1 MHATDRVV
9 LVASGF
15 GVWQGGRHVASAR
28 WTDVARVRAFTGA
41 EATKDLLHVA
51 VQLRDGS
58 EVLVQEDVPGFEQFL
73 AAAEK
78 RLPGMLARSSWRRRP
93 AQPAGASGEVVLY
106 ERGGQG
112 R

>member
-41 EATKDLLHVA
+41 DATKDLLHVA
-51 VQLRDGS
+51 LRLRDGT

-73 AAAEK
+73 ATAEK
-78 RLPGMLARSSWRRRP
+78 SLPGMLARSSWRRRP
-93 AQPAGASGEVVLY
+93 TQAAAASSEVVLY
-106 ERGGQG
+106 ERGGQE